1 MPKTSISLHMR
12 YQIRFKAML
21 IAWSP
26 PIRIIKAIT
35 LGCASAH
42 PQGFKPMRIL
52 NLSFRVIDWF
62 IPDSAKSERSELGLA
77 RNFVF
82 THLAGPLLSQSISV
96 FLYLSDPDP
105 GVACWTMIVCI
116 WLFWTLPFIYRWS
129 GNLQRTAMVSVEL
142 LAFTS
147 LFGAY
152 FYGGV
157 SSPFLPWL
165 IVSLLLGFFYLSKS
179 PALIVALFAFNILI
193 FCAAQFLWGFPEI
206 VSKEDLGTVGWI
218 SILSATIYMSWMAIY
233 YASMMSRS
241 SEIERETESH
251 RETALRLREAKDR
264 ADLAN
269 RARSI
274 FLAKMSH
281 ELRTPLNAVI
291 GFSEILLE
299 NAEFNDHSE
308 SKKSDLKRIHAAGQ
322 HLLSLVTDV
331 LDLSKIESNYIE
343 LKIEQFDLAEAI
355 RGIVSNFEPMMFKKR
370 NKLLVRC
377 ADNLGTVST
386 DATKLRQA
394 TLNLLSNATKFT
406 ENGTI
411 TLSVYRRKSGAGDW
425 IEIQVHDTGIGIA
438 KSDLPHLF
446 QNFSQANR
454 TTSTQFGGTGLGLAL
469 SQKLCGLMGGG
480 ITVTSEIG
488 RGSTFTIR
496 VLAWMNEERHSADAI
511 ASLTARKLA
520 TAV

>member
-1 MPKTSISLHMR
+1 MWI
-12 YQIRFKAML
+12 F
-21 IAWSP
+21 
-26 PIRIIKAIT
+26 
-35 LGCASAH
+35 
-42 PQGFKPMRIL
+42 
-52 NLSFRVIDWF
+52 NLFLRVIDWF
-62 IPDSAKSERSELGLA
+62 IPEAEKSERSELSLA

-82 THLAGPLLSQSISV
+82 THLAGPLLSQSISL
-96 FLYLSDPDP
+96 FLYRSDPDP
-105 GVACWTMIVCI
+105 GFACWTMILCI
-116 WLFWTLPFIYRWS
+116 WLFWTLPFVYRWS
-129 GNLQRTAMVSVEL
+129 GNLRRTAMFSVEL

-179 PALIVALFAFNILI
+179 PALVVGLFSFNILM
-193 FCAAQFLWGFPEI
+193 FGCAQFLWGFPEI
-206 VSKEDLGTVGWI
+206 VSREDLATVGWI

-251 RETALRLREAKDR
+251 RETSLRLREAKDL
-264 ADLAN
+264 ADEAN
-269 RARSI
+269 RAKSI

-299 NAEFNDHSE
+299 NAEFNGQTE
-308 SKKSDLKRIHAAGQ
+308 SKKSDLRRINAAGQ

-331 LDLSKIESNYIE
+331 LDLSKIESNFIE
-343 LKIEQFDLAEAI
+343 LKTEQFDLPNAI
-355 RGIVSNFEPMMFKKR
+355 RGIVANCEPMMSKKG
-370 NKLLVRC
+370 NKLIVRC
-377 ADNLGTVST
+377 ADDLGTVST

-394 TLNLLSNATKFT
+394 TLNLLSNASKFT

-411 TLSVYRRKSGAGDW
+411 TLSVYRRKSAAGDW

-438 KSDLPHLF
+438 KSDLSHLF
-446 QNFSQANR
+446 QNFSQASR
-454 TTSTQFGGTGLGLAL
+454 TTSTKYGGTGLGLAL

-480 ITVTSEIG
+480 ITVTSDLG

-496 VLAWMNEERHSADAI
+496 VLAWMNEERSSDVSDGELI
-511 ASLTARKLA
+511 SSKFV
-520 TAV
+520 AV